1 MRANFYTLDFKPK
14 IFLCLFLVAFAMV
27 GLDVVLFVFSN
38 ISTSKTNF
46 VNSSKVSKAKHF
58 ELNNINKKDLVFIG
72 SSRTLH
78 HVSTNFFTK
87 NNISIYNFGVSGN
100 FIGDYPFITKVIKK
114 VDIKEVIFSI
124 KISDLF
130 EDYVERGIKIYTNDE
145 FIANFGT
152 NKIIFL
158 KTLPDYFS
166 SVHLFLRYSEA
177 IYNRLNVFYNVFEP
191 KNKIIDLVTNDEK
204 HTLFNIEISSD
215 CNLNNILKIDSKFT
229 INKKLIIAKC
239 TNGDSILFANALPR
253 ENYSKVLDLK
263 ELNLNTLK
271 YMQNY
276 IIDPLAKNGVKVVI
290 LLEPI
295 FDGTRLQYNINEIT
309 SAIKNAKIVDLT
321 NLKFS
326 DEELSDWEHLNYLG
340 RKRYSEFLVKLYL
353 DGGL

>member
-1 MRANFYTLDFKPK
+1 MRVNFYTLDFKKK
-14 IFLCLFLVAFAMV
+14 IFLCLFLVVFAMV
-27 GLDVVLFVFSN
+27 GLDVVLYIFSD

-58 ELNNINKKDLVFIG
+58 ELNDIDKKDLIFVG
-72 SSRTLH
+72 SSRTFYH
-78 HVSTNFFTK
+78 ISTNVFK
-87 NNISIYNFGVSGN
+87 NANVKIYNFGVSGN
-100 FIGDYPFITKVIKK
+100 FISDYPFITNAIKK
-114 VDIKEVIFSI
+114 SGVKEVVFSI
-124 KISDLF
+124 RVSDLF
-130 EDYVERGIKIYTNDE
+130 VDYYLSGFKIYTVDE
-145 FIANFGT
+145 IMANYGT

-166 SVHLFLRYSEA
+166 SLHLFLRYSEA
-177 IYNRLNVFYNVFEP
+177 IYNRLSSFYEKFIP
-191 KNKIIDLVTNDEK
+191 KTKTVTDNFNTGNSFDIAINNDCVSNDIRE
-204 HTLFNIEISSD
+204 L
-215 CNLNNILKIDSKFT
+215 DSKFT
-229 INKKLIIAKC
+229 INKKLIVVKC

-253 ENYSKVLDLK
+253 ENYGKVLDLK

-276 IIDPLAKNGVKVVI
+276 IIDPLAKNGVKVVV
-290 LLEPI
+290 LFEPI

-353 DGGL
+353 DGKL

>member
-1 MRANFYTLDFKPK
+1 MRANFYTLDFKKK

-27 GLDVVLFVFSN
+27 GLDVVLYVFSD

-58 ELNNINKKDLVFIG
+58 ELNDIYKKDLIFVG
-72 SSRTLH
+72 SSRTFYH
-78 HVSTNFFTK
+78 ISTNIFK
-87 NNISIYNFGVSGN
+87 NANVKIYNFGVSGN
-100 FIGDYPFITKVIKK
+100 FISDYPFITNAIKK
-114 VDIKEVIFSI
+114 NGVKEVVFSI
-124 KISDLF
+124 RVSDLF
-130 EDYVERGIKIYTNDE
+130 VDYYLSGFKIYTVDE
-145 FIANFGT
+145 LMANYGT

-166 SVHLFLRYSEA
+166 SLHLFLRYSEA
-177 IYNRLNVFYNVFEP
+177 IYNRLASFYEKFIP
-191 KNKIIDLVTNDEK
+191 KTKTVTDNFNTGNSFDIAINNDCVSNDIRE
-204 HTLFNIEISSD
+204 L
-215 CNLNNILKIDSKFT
+215 DSKFT
-229 INKKLIIAKC
+229 INKKLIVAKC

-253 ENYSKVLDLK
+253 ENYGKVLDLK

-276 IIDPLAKNGVKVVI
+276 IIDPLAKSGVKVVI
-290 LLEPI
+290 VFEPI

-309 SAIKNAKIVDLT
+309 SAIKNAKIIDLT

-353 DGGL
+353 DGKL